1 MVFLFLAIPG
11 ITRTLNALHRADM
24 VTRRASQI
32 ELNEALATD
41 PRLGDHCRHRK
52 LPGLPGLSAGAN
64 RKAHPVFR
72 QA

>member
-32 ELNEALATD
+32 VLNEALATD

-52 LPGLPGLSAGAN
+52 LPGLSAGAN